1 MVTISS
7 KQVENYRNVAISA
20 VLLAGAGT
28 GLFFLGRNIYR
39 KVTANVSQNNSLTEG
54 DPATYAK
61 QLKMAFENDMWF
73 GMGTDEKTVMAVF
86 REIPSKSMY
95 GKVQREYNRMYNRNL
110 NSDLEDE
117 LESDEYN
124 EVIEIL
130 KYKP

>member
-1 MVTISS
+1 MVRVSS
-7 KQVENYRNVAISA
+7 KQVENYRNIAISA
-20 VLLAGAGT
+20 LLLTGAGA

-39 KVTANVSQNNSLTEG
+39 RVTANVSQNNSLTEG

-110 NSDLEDE
+110 NADLEDE